1 MDYDKMSHIGIIFVN
16 QDEFEYAH
24 MTDLK
29 KLSVTD
35 LQYCFGF
42 KTYLDLP
49 KPVTRA
55 KSMACTLYIP
65 KNE

>member
-1 MDYDKMSHIGIIFVN
+1 MSHIRIIIVN
-16 QDEFEYAH
+16 SDEFEYAH
-24 MTDLK
+24 MADLK

-35 LQYCFGF
+35 LQSFIGF

-49 KPVTRA
+49 KPVTGA